1 MPILEDSA
9 GNVYVIQDDTSQM
22 RPDSLPSL
30 DGGIGFSQTVVEIP
44 YGYEIAPGDDEQ
56 LVGVSVMSLDPVSS
70 SDASGLTAVML
81 DLLGDYSP
89 VRIEWEYQNTNGYSS
104 YIREVQPDY
113 PWLVSAGIFAL
124 VLYCLIRMGVAILC
138 KK

>member
-1 MPILEDSA
+1 MPILEDSS
-9 GNVYVIQDDTSQM
+9 GNVYVIEDDTSQM

-30 DGGIGFSQTVVEIP
+30 NGDVGFSQTVVEIP
-44 YGYEIAPGDDEQ
+44 YGYEITPGDDEQ

-124 VLYCLIRMGVAILC
+124 VLYCLIRMGVAMLC
-138 KK
+138 KR

>member
-9 GNVYVIQDDTSQM
+9 GNIYVIEDDTSSNV
-22 RPDSLPSL
+22 RPGSLPSL
-30 DGGIGFSQTVVEIP
+30 NGSISQYQVELP
-44 YGYEIAPGDDEQ
+44 YGYEIVPGDGEDQ

-81 DLLGDYSP
+81 ELLGDYSP
-89 VRIEWEYQNTNGYSS
+89 VRIEWEYQNSNGYSS
-104 YIREVQPDY
+104 YLREVQPDY

-124 VLYCLIRMGVAILC
+124 VLYCLIRMGVAMLC

>member
-1 MPILEDSA
+1 MPILEDST

-30 DGGIGFSQTVVEIP
+30 NGDVGFSQTVVEIP
-44 YGYEIAPGDDEQ
+44 YGYEITPGDDEQ

-81 DLLGDYSP
+81 DLLGAGKL
-89 VRIEWEYQNTNGYSS
+89 VFRFFIWEGLFEGKLPIFFSSFSTNT
-104 YIREVQPDY
+104 PT
-113 PWLVSAGIFAL
+113 W
-124 VLYCLIRMGVAILC
+124 
-138 KK
+138 